1 MKATLRQKVTLIL
14 GMQRRHNASVA
25 QLTDTIMPL
34 GGSGS
39 FLWADAPRILFL
51 MIQDHKANIYLTPLN
66 EKNWKLANFLGGEM
80 EKNEKKEK
88 KEKWTMPMFLGL
100 TSNG

>member
-1 MKATLRQKVTLIL
+1 
-14 GMQRRHNASVA
+14 
-25 QLTDTIMPL
+25 
-34 GGSGS
+34 
-39 FLWADAPRILFL
+39 